1 MIRWLSTHMAL
12 VSVASLGCLLG
23 CGDSAADS
31 TGAANSDAGN
41 DTANTVDVT
50 EADAGDLADASGD
63 TGAIP
68 EPSDEISRDGEAGVI
83 ELVEGNADSDPSR
96 DSGAEATGPAALDP
110 SADIRTLSDGAL
122 AQFCDWINETLGG
135 YGRVSNCGGNT
146 VQVDADQAACVSAGF
161 HPRCAVS
168 VAQYQTC
175 VLAQVPSMGCNLP
188 YESCHPLVCQ

>member
-1 MIRWLSTHMAL
+1 MNRWLSTHMAL
-12 VSVASLGCLLG
+12 VSVASLGCLVG
-23 CGDSAADS
+23 CGDSAVDS
-31 TGAANSDAGN
+31 TGTASSDAGN
-41 DTANTVDVT
+41 DAVQTIDVT
-50 EADAGDLADASGD
+50 DEDSGDFTDANGD
-63 TGAIP
+63 TGATAEP
-68 EPSDEISRDGEAGVI
+68 GDEPSRDTEAGSI
-83 ELVEGNADSDPSR
+83 ELIDGDAQSDPSR
-96 DSGAEATGPAALDP
+96 DGGAEATGPAALDP

-135 YGRVSNCGGNT
+135 YGRVSDCGGNT